1 MTAFHTPLT
10 IFRRQSATDGTTAPA
25 NASGLTLGNND
36 GAVTAS
42 QEYYIFQNTVVAG
55 NQPLYEVGVG
65 GTGYISGAI
74 SIPGAGVAN
83 AQVIGTIPAGSRIQG
98 ANVNFLQAPTAV
110 VGGSLTFSLNGTAIA
125 TASFSNAIGN
135 VIVTFANTLAALR
148 LIAYVGPSDAVL
160 TVTLAGTGLTGGV
173 LAEVS
178 LVYTAKRGD
187 GSILAQGGAADPGT
201 E

>member
-42 QEYYIFQNTVVAG
+42 QEYYVYQPTVVVG
-55 NQPLYEVGVG
+55 NLPLYEVGVG
-65 GTGYISGAI
+65 GTAYTAGGNIN
-74 SIPGAGVAN
+74 IPNVGVAS

-98 ANVNFLQAPTAV
+98 ANINFLQAPTTV
-110 VGGSLTFSLNGTAIA
+110 TGGVLTFSLNGTAVASA
-125 TASFSNAIGN
+125 TFSNAIGN

-160 TVTLAGTGLTGGV
+160 TVAVAGTLTGGF
-173 LAEVS
+173 LAEIS